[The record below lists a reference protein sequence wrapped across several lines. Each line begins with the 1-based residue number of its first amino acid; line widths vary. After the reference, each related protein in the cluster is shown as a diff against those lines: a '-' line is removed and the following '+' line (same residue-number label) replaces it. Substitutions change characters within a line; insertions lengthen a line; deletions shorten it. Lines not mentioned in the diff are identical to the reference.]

1 MSGPHIT
8 PISLFMTDN
17 YEFVVYRTCYAQN
30 YLNSD
35 RGNFN
40 PFSFKFSLDD
50 KGLLLLILVVGREA
64 KEGQEEKEKKNL
76 NSRL

>member
-1 MSGPHIT
+1 M
-8 PISLFMTDN
+8 
-17 YEFVVYRTCYAQN
+17 Y

-35 RGNFN
+35 CGNFN
-40 PFSFKFSLDD
+40 PFSFHFSLDH
-50 KGLLLLILVVGREA
+50 KGFLLLILLVGREA